1 LLGGDGVTILEG
13 VYPPVL
19 TPFRSGD
26 VAHDRLAANLA
37 RLNAHPLSG
46 YVVLGSTG
54 EFPLLTEGEK
64 ERVIATAREHT
75 PGDRRLVAGTG
86 GESTEACIRLTR
98 RAAHLGADA
107 AIVITPSYF
116 KAAMKPVAL
125 IRHYRA
131 VADASTVPIVLYNFP
146 ANTGINLEPD
156 TVARL
161 AEHPNIHGIKDS
173 SGNVP
178 QAAEI
183 IRLTP
188 KDFHVFVGSP
198 IAFLPSLV
206 VGAAGGILAIA
217 NIAAAECC
225 EVWRLAQ
232 AGQWAEAR
240 EIVFRLGPV
249 ATGIGGRY
257 GIGGLKAALDL
268 VGGYGGPPRPP
279 LSMPDPDGVEE
290 IREILAAAG
299 LL

>member
-1 LLGGDGVTILEG
+1 MTILQG

-19 TPFRSGD
+19 TPFRNAE
-26 VAHDRLAANLA
+26 VAHERLAGNLD
-37 RLNAHPLSG
+37 RLNAHPLAG

-75 PGDRRLVAGTG
+75 PADRRLVAGTG
-86 GESTEACIRLTR
+86 GESTDACIRLTK

-116 KAAMKPVAL
+116 KAAMKPATL
-125 IRHYRA
+125 IRHYRM
-131 VADASTVPIVLYNFP
+131 VADASPLPIVLYNFP

-178 QAAEI
+178 QAAET

-188 KDFHVFVGSP
+188 KTFHVFVGSP
-198 IAFLPSLV
+198 IAFLPALV
-206 VGAAGGILAIA
+206 VGAAGGILAVA
-217 NIAAAECC
+217 NLAPAECC

-232 AGQWAEAR
+232 AGEWAQAR
-240 EIVFRLGPV
+240 DVAFRLGPL
-249 ATGIGGRY
+249 ATGIGARY
-257 GIGGLKAALDL
+257 GIGGLKAGLDL
-268 VGGYGGPPRPP
+268 LGGYGGPPRAP
-279 LSMPDPDGVEE
+279 LLTPDADGIEE

>member
-1 LLGGDGVTILEG
+1 
-13 VYPPVL
+13 
-19 TPFRSGD
+19 
-26 VAHDRLAANLA
+26 
-37 RLNAHPLSG
+37 
-46 YVVLGSTG
+46 VVLGSTG
-54 EFPLLTEGEK
+54 EFPLLGEGEK

-86 GESTEACIRLTR
+86 GESTEAAIRLTR
-98 RAAHLGADA
+98 RAGQLGADA

-116 KAAMKPVAL
+116 KAAMKPAAL

-131 VADASTVPIVLYNFP
+131 VADASPVPVILYNFP

-161 AEHPNIHGIKDS
+161 AEHGNIVGIKDS

-178 QAAEI
+178 QAAET

-188 KDFHVFVGSP
+188 KTFHVFVGSP
-198 IAFLPSLV
+198 LALLPALV
-206 VGAAGGILAIA
+206 VGASGGILAIA
-217 NIAAAECC
+217 NIAPAACC
-225 EVWRLAQ
+225 EAWRLTQ

-240 EIVFRLGPV
+240 EIVFRLGPL
-249 ATGIGGRY
+249 ATGISGRY

-268 VGGYGGPPRPP
+268 LGGYGGPPRPP
-279 LSMPDPDGVEE
+279 LMAPDADAIEDV
-290 IREILAAAG
+290 RELLATAG

>member
-1 LLGGDGVTILEG
+1 MTILQG

-19 TPFRSGD
+19 TPFRNAE
-26 VAHDRLAANLA
+26 VAHERLAGNLD
-37 RLNAHPLSG
+37 RLNAHPLAG

-64 ERVIATAREHT
+64 ERVIATARGHT
-75 PGDRRLVAGTG
+75 PADRRLVAGTG
-86 GESTEACIRLTR
+86 GESTDACIRLTK

-116 KAAMKPVAL
+116 KAAMKPATL
-125 IRHYRA
+125 IRHYLM
-131 VADASTVPIVLYNFP
+131 VADASPLPIVLYNFP

-178 QAAEI
+178 QAAET

-188 KDFHVFVGSP
+188 KTFHVFVGSP
-198 IAFLPSLV
+198 IAFLPALV
-206 VGAAGGILAIA
+206 VGAAGGILAVA
-217 NIAAAECC
+217 NLAPAECC

-232 AGQWAEAR
+232 AGQWAQAR
-240 EIVFRLGPV
+240 DVAFRLGPL
-249 ATGIGGRY
+249 ATGIGARY
-257 GIGGLKAALDL
+257 GIGGLKAGLDL
-268 VGGYGGPPRPP
+268 LGGYGGPPRAP
-279 LSMPDPDGVEE
+279 LLTPDADGIEE
-290 IREILAAAG
+290 IREILAAVG